1 MCGILGVCNLH
12 GEPVPS
18 GLVAGLTRLIAHRGP
33 DGEGVYTDGPVGLG
47 HRRLAIIDLSAAGS
61 QPMANE
67 TGDVVLDYNGE
78 IYNFQQLRVELES
91 LGHLFHSHTDSE
103 VVVHS
108 YEEWGSACVDHFDGM
123 FAFAIWDRPR
133 RRLFLARD
141 RFGVKPL
148 YWYLRNGV
156 FVFASEIKAILAHP
170 RVSRDVCYPAL
181 NEYFTFQNVLTDATL
196 FDGVRLL
203 PAGCTL
209 TIEVQDGAEPKIERY
224 WDFPFPAEPANLS
237 AEEATDQLYEIFLE
251 AVTRQLVSDVPVGS
265 YLSGGM
271 DSGSITA
278 VAARGVPR
286 LSTFTGGFDLS
297 SASGL
302 ELAFDERDAAEEMA
316 NGLKTEHYE
325 VVMHAGDMEWVMPEL
340 IWHLEDLRV
349 GQCYP
354 NYYVARLASKFVKV
368 VLSGAG
374 GDELFGGY
382 PWRYFSAAAEGD
394 RDGYLH
400 GYYSFWQRLVPDQE
414 KDQLFNEA
422 VLREVDDHS
431 AYEVFRG
438 VFDEWP
444 GRLENRDDYLNA
456 SLYFELKTF
465 LHGLLV
471 VEDKLSMAHSLET
484 RVPFLDNAL
493 VEFALSLPASLKVPA
508 LATALTV
515 NENLPGKRQ
524 LYEAER
530 NQGKMVLRQ
539 AMQRVLPPTA
549 SSRGKQGF
557 SAPDASWFRGESI
570 EYLNRLLRDPK
581 ARIYEFFEPAY
592 VERVLDEHTSGRV
605 NRRLLIW
612 SLLSFEW
619 WCRSFLESFP
629 ARTQGELYALV

>member
-1 MCGILGVCNLH
+1 MCGIVGVCNLN
-12 GEPVPS
+12 GKPVSS
-18 GLVAGLTRLIAHRGP
+18 GLVGRLTRMIAHRGP
-33 DGEGVYTDGPVGLG
+33 DGEGVYTDGSVGLG
-47 HRRLAIIDLSAAGS
+47 HRRLAIIDLTAAGN

-91 LGHLFHSHTDSE
+91 LGHLFHSRTDSE
-103 VVVHS
+103 VVVHA
-108 YEEWGSACVDHFDGM
+108 YEEWGQACVDRFDGM

-148 YWYLRNGV
+148 YWYLHNGL
-156 FVFASEIKAILAHP
+156 FAFASEIKAILAHP
-170 RVSRDVCYPAL
+170 RVSRDICYPAL

-203 PAGCTL
+203 PPGCTL
-209 TIEVQDGAEPKIERY
+209 TLEVRDGAEPKLERY
-224 WDFPFPAEPANLS
+224 WDYPFPAEAAELAS
-237 AEEATDQLYEIFLE
+237 EEAADQLYELFID

-278 VAARGVPR
+278 IAAGNVPR

-302 ELAFDERDAAEEMA
+302 ELAFDERGAAEEMA
-316 NGLKTEHYE
+316 NLLKTEHYE

-340 IWHLEDLRV
+340 VWHLEDLRV

-354 NYYVARLASKFVKV
+354 NYYVSRLASKFVKV

-374 GDELFGGY
+374 GDELFAGY
-382 PWRYFSAAAEGD
+382 PWRYFSAVQDGD
-394 RDGYLH
+394 PEAYFS
-400 GYYSFWQRLVPDQE
+400 GYYAFWQRLVPDEE
-414 KDQLFNEA
+414 KNDLFNGA
-422 VLREVDDHS
+422 VQRELGDHS

-438 VFDEWP
+438 VFDGWP
-444 GRLENRDDYLNA
+444 GRLDRREDYLNA

-484 RVPFLDNAL
+484 RVPFLDNRL
-493 VEFALSLPASLKVPA
+493 VEFALKLPVSLKVPA
-508 LATALTV
+508 LSAGV
-515 NENLPGKRQ
+515 DVDENLAGKRLLFQ
-524 LYEAER
+524 EER
-530 NQGKMVLRQ
+530 NQGKAVLRET
-539 AMQRVLPPTA
+539 MRRVLPLTA
-549 SSRGKQGF
+549 ATREKQGF

-581 ARIYEFFEPAY
+581 ARIYEFLEPAY
-592 VERVLDEHTSGRV
+592 VERILDEHTSGRI
-605 NRRLLIW
+605 NHRLLIW